1 MRCDSHIHIVGPTE
15 RYPQLANRTYT
26 AGLATLEQ
34 LERAAAPRNV
44 RRFVIVQ
51 PSFYGADNSLL
62 MDGLS
67 VLQERGRGVAVIEPG
82 TLSIRELMK
91 MKERGVR
98 GLRINL
104 YSPLGTGA
112 PLPARFNA
120 LQSTAHEMD
129 WHIEVIAPLK
139 LIAQESALI
148 ASAKVPVVLDHYG
161 LYTGFAPHRGEG
173 RALIEL
179 LALPHIWMKL
189 SAPYRSSYD
198 ALATHPDPIWLA
210 EMLKAAP
217 DRCVWGSDWPHTP
230 PHEAQG
236 DGDKVLPYRSLH
248 YSDVFDDFC
257 AAVGSVEACERILT
271 DNAAKLYGF
280 GS

>member
-1 MRCDSHIHIVGPTE
+1 MRCDSHVHIVGE
-15 RYPQLANRTYT
+15 LARFPQLPNRTYT
-26 AGLATLEQ
+26 AGVATIEQ
-34 LERAAAPRNV
+34 LERAASPRNV

-51 PSFYGADNSLL
+51 PSFYGTDNSMLL
-62 MDGLS
+62 DGLAA
-67 VLQERGRGVAVIEPG
+67 LQGRGRGVAVIEPG
-82 TLSIRELMK
+82 ALGVRELIK

-104 YSPLGTGA
+104 YSPLGTSA
-112 PLPARFNA
+112 PLPARFAA
-120 LQSTAHEMD
+120 LASTARDMD

-139 LIAQESALI
+139 LIVQETALI
-148 ASAKVPVVLDHYG
+148 AGAKVPVVLDHYG

-179 LALPHIWMKL
+179 LSLPHVWMKL

-198 ALATHPDPIWLA
+198 AVATHPDPIWLA

-217 DRCVWGSDWPHTP
+217 ERCVWGSDWPHTP

-236 DGDKVLPYRSLH
+236 DGEKVLPYRSLR
-248 YSDVFDDFC
+248 YTDVFDDFC
-257 AAVGSVEACERILT
+257 AAVGSKELCERILT

-280 GS
+280 

>member
-1 MRCDSHIHIVGPTE
+1 M
-15 RYPQLANRTYT
+15 
-26 AGLATLEQ
+26 
-34 LERAAAPRNV
+34 
-44 RRFVIVQ
+44 
-51 PSFYGADNSLL
+51 
-62 MDGLS
+62 
-67 VLQERGRGVAVIEPG
+67 AVVEPG
-82 TLSIRELMK
+82 SLSIRELMK

-104 YSPLGTGA
+104 YSPLGSNA
-112 PLPARFNA
+112 PLQTRFNA
-120 LQSTAHEMD
+120 LQSTARDMD

-139 LIAQESALI
+139 VLAQESVLL

-161 LYTGFAPHRGEG
+161 LYTGFAPHRAEG
-173 RALIEL
+173 RLLIEL
-179 LALPHIWMKL
+179 LSLPHIWMKL

-198 ALATHPDPIWLA
+198 ALATHPDAIWLA

-236 DGDKVLPYRSLH
+236 DGEKLVPYRSLR
-248 YSDVFDDFC
+248 YTDVFDDFC
-257 AAVGSVEACERILT
+257 VAVGSAELCERILT

-280 GS
+280 A